1 MHSVSS
7 SGKIIFMFFARSK
20 RPCLYFFFH
29 PVLCLSFRFLSFCG
43 PLKYIH
49 LSEHWREITG
59 WATFYFPE
67 ALVHIIHELQTTSLY
82 CTLPL
87 KDLFCNQK
95 AIYIKKEG
103 YLIQST
109 TISLIYQH
117 TLRVLDRGQKPRIWN
132 LCSRG
137 VFPSVCLLQGWT
149 LASGICF
156 LQEFARASL
165 RGSGGHRG
173 EEACF
178 GKPLGSA

>member
-1 MHSVSS
+1 MWSL
-7 SGKIIFMFFARSK
+7 R
-20 RPCLYFFFH
+20 
-29 PVLCLSFRFLSFCG
+29 
-43 PLKYIH
+43 YIH
-49 LSEHWREITG
+49 LNEHCRPITE
-59 WATFYFPE
+59 WTTFYFPE
-67 ALVHIIHELQTTSLY
+67 ALVHIIHELQTTSLC

-87 KDLFCNQK
+87 KYLFCNQK

-103 YLIQST
+103 YLSQST
-109 TISLIYQH
+109 TISLLYQH

-137 VFPSVCLLQGWT
+137 VFPSLCLLQGWI

-156 LQEFARASL
+156 LQEFTRASL
-165 RGSGGHRG
+165 TRAGGHHN